1 MREGTGERIF
11 IKLGGSLITDKRRE
25 RRARRRV
32 IRRLAE
38 EIREALQERPGL
50 RILVGHGSG
59 SFGHAAAARTRIHEG
74 ISRPEDWWGFA
85 EVALAAAELHMHV
98 RRAFHAAGL
107 PALSIPPSAVA
118 EAAGGI
124 PIDFEARAFQRAW
137 EAGLI
142 PLTGGDVVFD
152 RERGATILSTEAV
165 FDALLEVLRPTRILL
180 VGEVAGVLADGPEG
194 HQLIPHLTPAQFR
207 EIIPAIEGSHG
218 IDVTGGMRAKLEM
231 ALRWAER
238 DPLLEVWI
246 FSGRRPGALRDA
258 LRDPPRIRGTRI
270 TRA

>member
-25 RRARRRV
+25 RRARLRV

-59 SFGHAAAARTRIHEG
+59 SFGHAAAARTRIYEG

-124 PIDFEARAFQRAW
+124 PIAFEARAFQRAW
-137 EAGLI
+137 EVGLI

-194 HQLIPHLTPAQFR
+194 HQVIPHLTPARFR
-207 EIIPAIEGSHG
+207 EILHAVGGSHG

-231 ALRWAER
+231 ALRWVER
-238 DPLLEVWI
+238 DPRLEAWI
-246 FSGRRPGALRDA
+246 FSGRRPGALREA
-258 LRDPPRIRGTRI
+258 LRDPLRIRGTRI
-270 TRA
+270 TWA

>member
-1 MREGTGERIF
+1 MRDSGERVF

-25 RRARRRV
+25 RRARLRV
-32 IRRLAE
+32 IRRLAK
-38 EIREALQERPGL
+38 EIREALTERPEL

-85 EVALAAAELHMHV
+85 EVALAAAELHMQV
-98 RRAFHAAGL
+98 RRAFHEAGL
-107 PALSIPPSAVA
+107 PTLSIPPSAVA
-118 EAAGGI
+118 EAAGGR
-124 PIDFEARAFQRAW
+124 PVAFEARAFQRAW
-137 EAGLI
+137 EVGLI

-152 RERGATILSTEAV
+152 RERGAAILSTEQV
-165 FDALLEVLRPTRILL
+165 FDALLESLRPTRILL
-180 VGEVAGVLADGPEG
+180 VGDVAGVLADGPDG
-194 HQLIPHLTPAQFR
+194 HQVIPHLTPERFR
-207 EIIPAIEGSHG
+207 EIQSAVGASRG

-231 ALRWAER
+231 ALRWVER
-238 DPLLEVWI
+238 DPDLDVWI

-270 TRA
+270 TGM